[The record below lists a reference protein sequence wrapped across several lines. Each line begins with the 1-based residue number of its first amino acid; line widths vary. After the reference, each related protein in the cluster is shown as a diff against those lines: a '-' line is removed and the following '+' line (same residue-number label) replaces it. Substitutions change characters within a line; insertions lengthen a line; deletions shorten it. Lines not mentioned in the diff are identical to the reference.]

1 MDRIARVETKPIR
14 SHLWKKGAQS
24 PTQVVLTA
32 QKFLGDTHLQSNLLF
47 NLPSKKLLKE
57 LK

>member
-1 MDRIARVETKPIR
+1 MEE
-14 SHLWKKGAQS
+14 GQS

-32 QKFLGDTHLQSNLLF
+32 QKCLGDTHLQSNLVF
-47 NLPSKKLLKE
+47 NLPSQKLVKE